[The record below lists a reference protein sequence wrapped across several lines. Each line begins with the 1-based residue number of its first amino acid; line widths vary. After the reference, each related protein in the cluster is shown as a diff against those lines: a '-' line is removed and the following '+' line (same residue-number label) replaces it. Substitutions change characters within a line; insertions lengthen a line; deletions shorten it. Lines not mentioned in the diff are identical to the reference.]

1 MTRRLIV
8 THHAP
13 DLDAIAATW
22 MLKRFDAQHYA
33 TAKVVFVNPGDT
45 FPSEEAE
52 ALGIQAQDITYVDTG
67 LGQFD
72 HHQAD
77 RGQQFISATSL
88 VYDYLCELHPE
99 LKDDQSLQS
108 LTQYCTEIDH
118 FGEIHWP
125 EADHVRYEFMLHE
138 LIRGLEF
145 QDPHSDEQQLQFGF
159 TCLDSVYASLTLRHK
174 AQELL
179 EQEGRPFELPEAKAF
194 AIETSNDDT
203 LKLAQKQ
210 GYELVVRKDPKLG
223 SIRIKLRPDTQFDL
237 KPVADLIHQRD
248 TEGTWYYHP
257 SGKMLLN
264 GSSKHRDQ
272 RPSPLSLAEIVEIIK
287 LAYAK

>member
-1 MTRRLIV
+1 MIRRLIV

-22 MLKRFDAQHYA
+22 LLKRFDAQHYA
-33 TAKVVFVNPGDT
+33 TAKVVFVNPGDS
-45 FPSEEAE
+45 FPAEEAE
-52 ALGIQAQDITYVDTG
+52 AMGIQSDLITYVDTG

-88 VYDYLCELHPE
+88 VYDHLCQLHPE
-99 LKDDQSLQS
+99 LKDDLALQDIA
-108 LTQYCTEIDH
+108 QHCTEIDH
-118 FGEIHWP
+118 FGEIYWP

-145 QDPHSDEQQLQFGF
+145 QDPHNDDQQLQFGF
-159 TCLDSVYASLTLRHK
+159 TCLDSVYASITLRHK
-174 AQELL
+174 AQEILA
-179 EQEGRPFELPEAKAF
+179 QDGKSFELPDAQAL
-194 AIETSNDDT
+194 AIESSNGDT
-203 LKLAQKQ
+203 EKLAQKK
-210 GYELVVRKDPKLG
+210 GYDLVVRKDPKLG

-237 KPVADLIHQRD
+237 KPVAELIHEHD
-248 TEGTWYYHP
+248 TVGTWYYHP

-272 RPSPLSLAEIVEIIK
+272 KPSPLT
-287 LAYAK
+287 